1 MARFRTIADSELTQ
15 LLARYSQR
23 EASTDDIARLT
34 RHFLAVISKKSPG
47 KALELRIP
55 PFGAVQIGSGVQHTR
70 GKPPAVIELNP
81 ETWIELAIGL
91 ISWEETTTS
100 AWDERTN
107 IGGLLPLITNS
118 R

>member
-1 MARFRTIADSELTQ
+1 MARYRTIADPELTQ
-15 LLARYSQR
+15 LLARYSNG
-23 EASTDDIARLT
+23 EASTEDISQLV

-47 KALELRIP
+47 QALELRIP

-91 ISWEETTTS
+91 VTWEETTTS

-107 IGGLLPLITNS
+107 ISNLLPLITDS

>member
-1 MARFRTIADSELTQ
+1 MARYRTITDPELTQ
-15 LLARYSQR
+15 LLARYSNG
-23 EASTDDIARLT
+23 EASTEDISQLV

-81 ETWIELAIGL
+81 ETWIELAMGL
-91 ISWEETTTS
+91 VTWEETTNS

-107 IGGLLPLITNS
+107 ISNLLPLIINS
-118 R
+118 W

>member
-81 ETWIELAIGL
+81 ETWIELAIGH

-107 IGGLLPLITNS
+107 ISGLLPLITNY